1 MYILMVCV
9 WNDCKQGME
18 EDRDLRDEEEFLRNI
33 LSEPSES
40 EMVTVGSAKRPPRTY
55 ILSFDNSTIIPATP
69 EPTSRKRTR
78 QPQNLNLEPIKPNPN
93 TQPGKRGR
101 SCSQTLDHIMAER
114 KRRQELTQKFIALS
128 ATIPGLKKVPCFSNS
143 SIIHSFLTFLFLTTT
158 I

>member
-1 MYILMVCV
+1 M
-9 WNDCKQGME
+9 GE
-18 EDRDLRDEEEFLRNI
+18 DEEEFLRDI
-33 LSEPSES
+33 LSKPAFSSES
-40 EMVTVGSAKRPPRTY
+40 ESQAPVVSCSAKSKRAPMTY

-143 SIIHSFLTFLFLTTT
+143 SIIHSFLTFPFLTTT